1 MHLNTSLL
9 GRVNYLDRVKH
20 TPMCLQDPWWE
31 QEKNEKLTY
40 NTMGTPGITEELA
53 VFTDYTDKHIS
64 PLSFVPLA
72 VFFPASFQGC
82 LTVFTVN

>member
-1 MHLNTSLL
+1 
-9 GRVNYLDRVKH
+9 
-20 TPMCLQDPWWE
+20 
-31 QEKNEKLTY
+31 
-40 NTMGTPGITEELA
+40 MGTPGITEELA